1 MKKSLVLA
9 MAMALGVTAS
19 AYAANPFSDV
29 PAGHWAYD
37 AVNKLA
43 AEGVVD
49 GYPDG
54 TYGGDKLMTRYEMA
68 QIVAKAMAKG
78 ANVDKLAAE
87 FADELDSLGVRV
99 ANLEK
104 KADNVK
110 ITGQIRASYRDVDGD
125 SKSHEGRL
133 RTRLFVNG
141 AINEDWTYTGRFEN
155 SQYYTGDK
163 GASGDDDVKLNWAY
177 VTGKVGG
184 VKVMAGRQDF
194 KLHTGNVI
202 DATVDGAIVSYGDKV
217 KLTGYVGKAADSGTW
232 DNLGD
237 ATVVDSNDK
246 VVGTALQEDDR
257 VYIADLSAKLG
268 VVDAYVT
275 YYKADTLNENEI
287 WNVGVALPVVKDL
300 KFTAE
305 YMHGDAE
312 VGDIVD
318 VDNNGY
324 AFGLAYKGA
333 KASQPGSWGVY
344 ANYFDQPVST
354 YLEHTIDGYAPF
366 AFDTVEYNVNT
377 NEATVD
383 NASDGFKGYEVGANV
398 ALAKNIVAAVK
409 YYDLEGREGNYDEQT
424 IWSEVVFTF

>member
-1 MKKSLVLA
+1 MFPKPCPIPWRFC
-9 MAMALGVTAS
+9 AS

-125 SKSHEGRL
+125 AKSHEGRL

-184 VKVMAGRQDF
+184 AKVMAGRQDF

-237 ATVVDSNDK
+237 ATITDVNGK
-246 VVGTALQEDDR
+246 TLGTALQEDDR

-275 YYKADTLNENEI
+275 YYKADTLNDNDI
-287 WNVGVALPVVKDL
+287 WNVGAVVPVVKDL
-300 KFTAE
+300 KLTAE
-305 YMHGDAE
+305 YMHGDAKA
-312 VGDIVD
+312 GDYVD
-318 VDNNGY
+318 LDNNGW
-324 AFGLAYKGA
+324 AAGLAYKGA

-344 ANYFDQPVST
+344 ANYFDQPAST
-354 YLEHTIDGYAPF
+354 YLEHTIDGYATF
-366 AFDTVEYNVNT
+366 DFDTVKI
-377 NEATVD
+377 VD
-383 NASDGFKGYEVGANV
+383 GGKSSINFTDGFKGYEVGANV

>member
-110 ITGQIRASYRDVDGD
+110 ITGQIRASYRDWQGDKDGND
-125 SKSHEGRL
+125 GRI

-141 AINEDWTYTGRFEN
+141 QINEDWTYTGRFEN
-155 SQYYTGDK
+155 NQYYTNKKLEEGE
-163 GASGDDDVKLNWAY
+163 SDDDVDFNWAY

-184 VKVMAGRQDF
+184 VKVEAGRQDF
-194 KLHTGNVI
+194 TNADVVDITG
-202 DATVDGAIVSYGDKV
+202 DGV
-217 KLTGYVGKAADSGTW
+217 KLAYGSDWQVKGWAFKGTDSI
-232 DNLGD
+232 
-237 ATVVDSNDK
+237 VDFDD
-246 VVGTALQEDDR
+246 TAMEDGDR
-257 VYIADLSAKLG
+257 VYVAAVEG
-268 VVDAYVT
+268 AFGAVDTAVR
-275 YYKADTLNENEI
+275 YYKADTVDENEI
-287 WNVGVALPVVKDL
+287 VEVALAGEIAKDL
-300 KFTAE
+300 TLRGSWFNGTVADE
-305 YMHGDAE
+305 AE
-312 VGDIVD
+312 VGDFD
-318 VDNNGY
+318 TNGWLV
-324 AFGLAYKGA
+324 GLSYGGA
-333 KASQPGSWGVY
+333 KASEVGSWGVY
-344 ANYFDQPVST
+344 ATYSDRPYGT
-354 YLEHTIDGYAPF
+354 YLLPTNFSGYAVKPEKLHDGDGY
-366 AFDTVEYNVNT
+366 E
-377 NEATVD
+377 
-383 NASDGFKGYEVGANV
+383 GYEVGANV
-398 ALAKNIVAAVK
+398 TLAKNIVAGVK
-409 YYDLEGREGNYDEQT
+409 YFDYEAREADSDEQT
-424 IWSEVVFTF
+424 LWSEVIFTF

>member
-110 ITGQIRASYRDVDGD
+110 ITGQIRASYRANDNGEAGN
-125 SKSHEGRL
+125 SGRL
-133 RTRLFVNG
+133 RTRLFLNG
-141 AINEDWTYTGRFEN
+141 QINEDWTYTGRFEN
-155 SQYYTGDK
+155 NQYYHDSK
-163 GASGDDDVKLNWAY
+163 NDSLSGEDDIDLNWAF
-177 VTGKVGG
+177 VSGRVGG
-184 VKVMAGRQDF
+184 VKLDAGRLNF
-194 KLHTGNVI
+194 KTHTGNVL
-202 DATVDGAIVSYGDKV
+202 DAEFDGAKLAYGEKV
-217 KLTGYVGKAADSGTW
+217 KLTGYVGKAADDVFDADALGSGDGLT
-232 DNLGD
+232 
-237 ATVVDSNDK
+237 S
-246 VVGTALQEDDR
+246 DDR
-257 VYIADLSAKLG
+257 LYIADLSAKIG
-268 VVDAYVT
+268 VVDAYVS
-275 YYKADTLNENEI
+275 YYNVDNGFSQEI
-287 WNVGVALPVVKDL
+287 YNVGAALPVAKDL
-300 KFTAE
+300 KLSAEWMYGTADE
-305 YMHGDAE
+305 GDD
-312 VGDIVD
+312 GL
-318 VDNNGY
+318 DNNGWV
-324 AFGLAYKGA
+324 AGLAYKGA
-333 KASQPGSWGVY
+333 KASKPGSWGVY
-344 ANYFDQPVST
+344 ANYYDMPAMT
-354 YLEHTIDGYAPF
+354 YLDNTNDGYNGVMNKWQL
-366 AFDTVEYNVNT
+366 DG
-377 NEATVD
+377 
-383 NASDGFKGYEVGANV
+383 DGFEGYEVGANV
-398 ALAKNIVAAVK
+398 ALAKNIVAGVK
-409 YYDLEGREGNYDEQT
+409 YFDLEQREGSADEQA

>member
-43 AEGVVD
+43 TEGVVD

-110 ITGQIRASYRDVDGD
+110 ITGQIRLSYRDNDNLEE
-125 SKSHEGRL
+125 SGRL
-133 RTRLFVNG
+133 RTRLFLNG
-141 AINEDWTYTGRFEN
+141 QINEDWTYTGRFEN
-155 SQYYTGDK
+155 NQYYTGTEK
-163 GASGDDDVKLNWAY
+163 QGKAGEDDVELNWAY
-177 VTGKVGG
+177 VSGKVGG
-184 VKVMAGRQDF
+184 VKVDAGRLNF
-194 KLHTGNVI
+194 KPHTGNVL
-202 DATVDGAIVSYGDKV
+202 DAEFDGAKLSYGNDV
-217 KLTGYVGKAADSGTW
+217 KLTGYVGKADGDSI
-232 DNLGD
+232 DEYGD
-237 ATVVDSNDK
+237 PDTAMGLWESNDRMYA
-246 VVGTALQEDDR
+246 V
-257 VYIADLSAKLG
+257 DLSAKLG

-275 YYKADTLNENEI
+275 YYNVDNVFNQEI
-287 WNVGVALPVVKDL
+287 WNVGAAVPVVKDL
-300 KFTAE
+300 KLSAE
-305 YMHGDAE
+305 WMNGSSDYDK
-312 VGDIVD
+312 DFD
-318 VDNNGY
+318 KNGY
-324 AFGLAYKGA
+324 VVGLAYKGA
-333 KASQPGSWGVY
+333 KAATPGSWGVY
-344 ANYFDQPVST
+344 ANYYDMPA
-354 YLEHTIDGYAPF
+354 HTFLA
-366 AFDTVEYNVNT
+366 NT
-377 NEATVD
+377 NDSYNGFMNDSRIGFFDDGTY
-383 NASDGFKGYEVGANV
+383 SLDGFEGYEVGANV

-409 YYDLEGREGNYDEQT
+409 YFDLEAREGTADEQA

>member
-110 ITGQIRASYRDVDGD
+110 ITGQIRASYRSNDNGSD
-125 SKSHEGRL
+125 SGRL
-133 RTRLFVNG
+133 RTRLFLNG
-141 AINEDWTYTGRFEN
+141 QINEDWTYTGRFEN
-155 SQYYTGDK
+155 NQYYYDAEK
-163 GASGDDDVKLNWAY
+163 DSLSGEDDIDLNWAY
-177 VTGKVGG
+177 VSGPIGG
-184 VKVMAGRQDF
+184 VQLDAGRLNF
-194 KLHTGNVI
+194 KPHTGNI
-202 DATVDGAIVSYGDKV
+202 LDTEFDGAKLAYGDNV
-217 KLTGYVGKAADSGTW
+217 KLTGYVGKAAKIDFPGAKG
-232 DNLGD
+232 L
-237 ATVVDSNDK
+237 K
-246 VVGTALQEDDR
+246 EDDR
-257 VYIADLSAKLG
+257 LYIADLSAKLG
-268 VVDAYVT
+268 VVDAYVS
-275 YYKADTLNENEI
+275 YYNVDNGTSQEI
-287 WNVGVALPVVKDL
+287 WNVGAAVPVVKDL
-300 KFTAE
+300 TLKAE
-305 YMHGDAE
+305 YMNGSSDE
-312 VGDIVD
+312 DDGM
-318 VDNNGY
+318 DNNGWV
-324 AFGLAYKGA
+324 AGLAYKGA
-333 KASQPGSWGVY
+333 KASKPGSWGIY
-344 ANYFDQPVST
+344 ANYYDMAALT
-354 YLEHTIDGYAPF
+354 YL
-366 AFDTVEYNVNT
+366 NNT
-377 NEATVD
+377 NDSYNGVMNKWQTKSE
-383 NASDGFKGYEVGANV
+383 DGFEGYEVGANV
-398 ALAKNIVAAVK
+398 ALAKNIVAGVK
-409 YYDLEGREGNYDEQT
+409 YFDLESREGSADEQA

>member
-125 SKSHEGRL
+125 AKSHEGRL

-184 VKVMAGRQDF
+184 AKVMAGRQDF

-237 ATVVDSNDK
+237 ATITDVNGK
-246 VVGTALQEDDR
+246 TLGTALQEDDR

-275 YYKADTLNENEI
+275 YYKADTLNDNDI
-287 WNVGVALPVVKDL
+287 WNVGAVVPVVKDL
-300 KFTAE
+300 KLTAE
-305 YMHGDAE
+305 YMHGDAKA
-312 VGDIVD
+312 GDYVD
-318 VDNNGY
+318 LDNNGW
-324 AFGLAYKGA
+324 AAGLAYKGA
-333 KASQPGSWGVY
+333 KASILDIPLMGTLLLILTPLKVLTVIRSI
-344 ANYFDQPVST
+344 NFT
-354 YLEHTIDGYAPF
+354 DG
-366 AFDTVEYNVNT
+366 
-377 NEATVD
+377 
-383 NASDGFKGYEVGANV
+383 
-398 ALAKNIVAAVK
+398 
-409 YYDLEGREGNYDEQT
+409 
-424 IWSEVVFTF
+424 

>member
-104 KADNVK
+104 KSDNVK
-110 ITGQIRASYRDVDGD
+110 ITGQIRASYRDADDQG
-125 SKSHEGRL
+125 HEGRL

-155 SQYYTGDK
+155 SQYYDAADDKAKTGD
-163 GASGDDDVKLNWAY
+163 DEVKLNWAY

-202 DATVDGAIVSYGDKV
+202 DATVDGGILSYGKDV
-217 KLTGYVGKAADSGTW
+217 KLTGYVGKAVDSGTW
-232 DNLGD
+232 DNLD
-237 ATVVDSNDK
+237 DVTIKDDPAN
-246 VVGTALQEDDR
+246 ALQEDDR
-257 VYIADLSAKLG
+257 VYAVDLSAKLG
-268 VVDAYVT
+268 VVDSYVT
-275 YYKADTLNENEI
+275 YYKADTLNDNEI
-287 WNVGVALPVVKDL
+287 WNVGVALPVAKDL
-300 KFTAE
+300 KLSAE
-305 YMHGDAE
+305 YLHGDDQRD
-312 VGDIVD
+312 G
-318 VDNNGY
+318 DNNGW
-324 AFGLAYKGA
+324 AAGLAYKGA
-333 KASQPGSWGVY
+333 KASTPGSWGIY
-344 ANYFDQPVST
+344 ANYFDQPQST
-354 YLEHTIDGYAPF
+354 FLEHTIDGYAPF
-366 AFDTVEYNVNT
+366 NFTSAG
-377 NEATVD
+377 
-383 NASDGFKGYEVGANV
+383 DGFEGYEVGANV

-409 YYDLEGREGNYDEQT
+409 YYDLDAREGSYDEQT
-424 IWSEVVFTF
+424 LWSEVVFTF

>member
-110 ITGQIRASYRDVDGD
+110 ITGQIRASYRSNDNGSD
-125 SKSHEGRL
+125 SGRL
-133 RTRLFVNG
+133 RTRLFLNG
-141 AINEDWTYTGRFEN
+141 QINEDWTYTGRFEN
-155 SQYYTGDK
+155 NQYYYD
-163 GASGDDDVKLNWAY
+163 ASKDNGSGEDDIDLNWAY
-177 VTGKVGG
+177 VSGRVGG
-184 VKVMAGRQDF
+184 VKLDAGRLNF
-194 KLHTGNVI
+194 KPHTGNI
-202 DATVDGAIVSYGDKV
+202 LDTEFDGAKLSYGKDV
-217 KLTGYVGKAADSGTW
+217 KITGYVGDAAKIY
-232 DNLGD
+232 D
-237 ATVVDSNDK
+237 ANGALEVDED
-246 VVGTALQEDDR
+246 TTLYMEEDDR
-257 VYIADLSAKLG
+257 LYAVDLSAKLG

-275 YYKADTLNENEI
+275 YYNVDNGYGQEI
-287 WNVGVALPVVKDL
+287 WNVGAAVPVVKDL
-300 KFTAE
+300 KLSAE
-305 YMHGDAE
+305 YMNGSADE
-312 VGDIVD
+312 DNGY
-318 VDNNGY
+318 DNNGY
-324 AFGLAYKGA
+324 VVGLAYKGA
-333 KASQPGSWGVY
+333 KAAKPGSWGIY
-344 ANYFDQPVST
+344 ANYYDMPALT
-354 YLEHTIDGYAPF
+354 YL
-366 AFDTVEYNVNT
+366 NNT
-377 NEATVD
+377 NDSYNGVMNSWQEDV
-383 NASDGFKGYEVGANV
+383 DGFEGFEVGANV
-398 ALAKNIVAAVK
+398 ALAKNIVAGIK
-409 YYDLEGREGNYDEQT
+409 YFDLEQREGDADEQA

>member
-37 AVNKLA
+37 AVNKLS

-110 ITGQIRASYRDVDGD
+110 ITGQIRASYRDVDGTNG
-125 SKSHEGRL
+125 SNVGRL

-141 AINEDWTYTGRFEN
+141 TINEDWAYTGRFEN
-155 SQYYTGDK
+155 NQYFTNHEEDG
-163 GASGDDDVKLNWAY
+163 GDDTVKFNWAY

-184 VKVMAGRQDF
+184 VKVEAGRQDF
-194 KLHTGNVI
+194 TNADVVDITG
-202 DATVDGAIVSYGDKV
+202 DGV
-217 KLTGYVGKAADSGTW
+217 KLAYGSDWQVKGWAFKGTSDIEDYKELADSGMK
-232 DNLGD
+232 
-237 ATVVDSNDK
+237 S
-246 VVGTALQEDDR
+246 DDR
-257 VYIADLSAKLG
+257 VYVAAVEGAFGAIDTA
-268 VVDAYVT
+268 VR
-275 YYKADTLNENEI
+275 YYKADTVNENEI
-287 WNVGVALPVVKDL
+287 VEVALATEVAKDL
-300 KFTAE
+300 TLRGSWFNGTIDNTAE
-305 YMHGDAE
+305 KAVNGDDADTNGWL
-312 VGDIVD
+312 VGLSY
-318 VDNNGY
+318 G
-324 AFGLAYKGA
+324 AA
-333 KASQPGSWGVY
+333 KASEVGSWGVY
-344 ANYFDQPVST
+344 ATYSDRPYGT
-354 YLEHTIDGYAPF
+354 YLLPTNFSGYAVKPGDLVSGDGY
-366 AFDTVEYNVNT
+366 E
-377 NEATVD
+377 
-383 NASDGFKGYEVGANV
+383 GIEVGADV
-398 ALAKNIVAAVK
+398 TLAKNIVAGVK
-409 YYDLEGREGNYDEQT
+409 YFDYESREGNDDAQT
-424 IWSEVVFTF
+424 LWSQVVFTF

>member
-125 SKSHEGRL
+125 SKSSEGRL

-155 SQYYTGDK
+155 SQYYDGDSEQGK
-163 GASGDDDVKLNWAY
+163 KGDDDVKLNWAY

-184 VKVMAGRQDF
+184 IAVTAGRQDF
-194 KLHTGNVI
+194 KLHTGNVV
-202 DATVDGAIVSYGDKV
+202 DATFDGVSAAYGKNV
-217 KLTGYVGKAADSGTW
+217 KLTGYVAKAADKGEW
-232 DNLGD
+232 DNGALEDGD
-237 ATVVDSNDK
+237 RMYAV
-246 VVGTALQEDDR
+246 
-257 VYIADLSAKLG
+257 DLSAKLG
-268 VVDAYVT
+268 DIDSYVT
-275 YYKADTLNENEI
+275 YYKADTLNDNEI
-287 WNVGVALPVVKDL
+287 WNVGVAVPVVKDL
-300 KFTAE
+300 TLKAE
-305 YMHGDAE
+305 YMHGDDQND
-312 VGDIVD
+312 GDS
-318 VDNNGY
+318 NGWV
-324 AFGLAYKGA
+324 AGLAYKGA
-333 KASQPGSWGVY
+333 KASKVGSWGLY
-344 ANYFDQPVST
+344 ANYYDQPAAT
-354 YLEHTIDGYAPF
+354 YLEQTMDGYTPLDFAPD
-366 AFDTVEYNVNT
+366 A
-377 NEATVD
+377 
-383 NASDGFKGYEVGANV
+383 DGFKGYEVGANV
-398 ALAKNIVAAVK
+398 TLAKNIVAAVK
-409 YYDLEGREGNYDEQT
+409 YYDLEAREGAGYDEET
-424 IWSEVVFTF
+424 LWSEVVFTF

>member
-110 ITGQIRASYRDVDGD
+110 ITGQIRASYRDMQGDNDGND
-125 SKSHEGRL
+125 GRL

-141 AINEDWTYTGRFEN
+141 TINEDWTYIGRFEN
-155 SQYYTGDK
+155 NQYYTNDEEDG
-163 GASGDDDVKLNWAY
+163 GDDTVKFNWAY
-177 VTGKVGG
+177 VIGRVGG
-184 VKVMAGRQDF
+184 VKVEAGRQDF
-194 KLHTGNVI
+194 TNADVVDITG
-202 DATVDGAIVSYGDKV
+202 DGV
-217 KLTGYVGKAADSGTW
+217 KLAYGSDWQVKGWAFKGTDSI
-232 DNLGD
+232 
-237 ATVVDSNDK
+237 VDFD
-246 VVGTALQEDDR
+246 GTAMKDGDR
-257 VYIADLSAKLG
+257 VYVAAVEG
-268 VVDAYVT
+268 AFGAVDTAVR
-275 YYKADTLNENEI
+275 YYKADTVDENEI
-287 WNVGVALPVVKDL
+287 VEVALAGEIAKDL
-300 KFTAE
+300 TLRGSWFNGTVADE
-305 YMHGDAE
+305 AE
-312 VGDIVD
+312 VGDFD
-318 VDNNGY
+318 TNGWLV
-324 AFGLAYKGA
+324 GLSYGGA
-333 KASQPGSWGVY
+333 KASEVGSWGVY
-344 ANYFDQPVST
+344 ATYSDRPYGT
-354 YLEHTIDGYAPF
+354 YLLPTNFSGYAVKPEKLHDGDGY
-366 AFDTVEYNVNT
+366 E
-377 NEATVD
+377 
-383 NASDGFKGYEVGANV
+383 GYEVGANV
-398 ALAKNIVAAVK
+398 TLAKNIVAGVK
-409 YYDLEGREGNYDEQT
+409 YFDYEAREADSDEQT
-424 IWSEVVFTF
+424 LWSEVIFTF

>member
-110 ITGQIRASYRDVDGD
+110 ITGQIRASYRSMDGD
-125 SKSHEGRL
+125 QKVKGSNHDGRL
-133 RTRLFVNG
+133 RTRMFVNG

-155 SQYYTGDK
+155 SQYYTNDTDHP
-163 GASGDDDVKLNWAY
+163 SDDDVELNWAY

-194 KLHTGNVI
+194 KLHDGNVI
-202 DATVDGAIVSYGDKV
+202 DGTVDGFVASYGKDV
-217 KLTGYVGKAADSGTW
+217 KLTGYVGKAVDSGTW

-237 ATVVDSNDK
+237 ATLKDADGSY
-246 VVGTALQEDDR
+246 TALQDDDR

-268 VVDAYVT
+268 VVDAFAT
-275 YYKADTLNENEI
+275 YYKADTFNDNEI
-287 WNVGVALPVVKDL
+287 WNVGVGLEVVKDL
-300 KFTAE
+300 KLSTE
-305 YMHGDAE
+305 YLHGDAQFE
-312 VGDIVD
+312 G
-318 VDNNGY
+318 DNNGY
-324 AFGLAYKGA
+324 VVCLAYRGA
-333 KASQPGSWGVY
+333 KAAKPGSWGVY
-344 ANYFDQPVST
+344 ANY
-354 YLEHTIDGYAPF
+354 
-366 AFDTVEYNVNT
+366 
-377 NEATVD
+377 
-383 NASDGFKGYEVGANV
+383 
-398 ALAKNIVAAVK
+398 
-409 YYDLEGREGNYDEQT
+409 YD
-424 IWSEVVFTF
+424 

>member
-125 SKSHEGRL
+125 KKSHEGRL

-141 AINEDWTYTGRFEN
+141 TINEDWTYTGRFEN
-155 SQYYTGDK
+155 SQYYTDE
-163 GASGDDDVKLNWAY
+163 SGDDEVKLNWAY

-202 DATVDGAIVSYGDKV
+202 DATVDGAVLSYGKDV

-237 ATVVDSNDK
+237 ATITDANGK
-246 VVGTALQEDDR
+246 VLGTALQEDDR
-257 VYIADLSAKLG
+257 VYIADVSATIG
-268 VVDAYVT
+268 VVDAYAT
-275 YYKADTLNENEI
+275 YYKADTLNDNEI

-300 KFTAE
+300 KLSAE
-305 YMHGDAE
+305 YMHGDAK
-312 VGDIVD
+312 VGDYVD
-318 VDNNGY
+318 LDNNGY

-333 KASQPGSWGVY
+333 KAAEPGSWGVY
-344 ANYFDQPVST
+344 ANYFDQPAST
-354 YLEHTIDGYAPF
+354 YLEHTIDGYATF
-366 AFDTVEYNVNT
+366 DFDTVKVVNGKYDVNFT
-377 NEATVD
+377 
-383 NASDGFKGYEVGANV
+383 DGFKGYEVGANV

-409 YYDLEGREGNYDEQT
+409 YYDLEAREGNYDEQA

>member
-110 ITGQIRASYRDVDGD
+110 ITGQIRASYRSNDNGEAGN
-125 SKSHEGRL
+125 SGRL
-133 RTRLFVNG
+133 RTRLFLNG
-141 AINEDWTYTGRFEN
+141 QINEDWSYTGRFEN
-155 SQYYTGDK
+155 NQYYHDTAKD
-163 GASGDDDVKLNWAY
+163 SGSGEDDIDLNWAY
-177 VTGKVGG
+177 VSGPVGG
-184 VKVMAGRQDF
+184 VHVDAGRLNF
-194 KLHTGNVI
+194 KPHTGNI
-202 DATVDGAIVSYGDKV
+202 LDTEFDGAKLAYGDKV
-217 KLTGYVGKAADSGTW
+217 KLTGYIGKAAKDVFDYDYNHS
-232 DNLGD
+232 
-237 ATVVDSNDK
+237 K
-246 VVGTALQEDDR
+246 VSSDDR
-257 VYIADLSAKLG
+257 LYIADLSAKLG
-268 VVDAYVT
+268 VVDAYVS
-275 YYKADTLNENEI
+275 YYNVDNGYGQEI
-287 WNVGVALPVVKDL
+287 WNVGAALPIVKDL
-300 KFTAE
+300 KLSAE
-305 YMHGDAE
+305 YMNGSADDDN
-312 VGDIVD
+312 GY
-318 VDNNGY
+318 DNNGWV
-324 AFGLAYKGA
+324 AGLAYKGA

-344 ANYFDQPVST
+344 ANYYDLPALTVLNST
-354 YLEHTIDGYAPF
+354 NDA
-366 AFDTVEYNVNT
+366 YNGVM
-377 NEATVD
+377 
-383 NASDGFKGYEVGANV
+383 NAWADSKTTDGFEGFEVGANV
-398 ALAKNIVAAVK
+398 ALAKNIVAGVK
-409 YYDLEGREGNYDEQT
+409 YFDLDSREGDADEQA

>member
-110 ITGQIRASYRDVDGD
+110 ITGQIRLSYRDNDNLED
-125 SKSHEGRL
+125 SGRL
-133 RTRLFVNG
+133 RTRLFLNG
-141 AINEDWTYTGRFEN
+141 QINEDWSYTGRFEN
-155 SQYYTGDK
+155 NQYY
-163 GASGDDDVKLNWAY
+163 SGDEDQGKAGEDDVELNWAY
-177 VTGKVGG
+177 VSGRVGG
-184 VKVMAGRQDF
+184 VKLDAGRLNF
-194 KLHTGNVI
+194 KPHTGNVL
-202 DATVDGAIVSYGDKV
+202 DAEFDGAKLAYGDNV
-217 KLTGYVGKAADSGTW
+217 KITGYVGKADGDSIE
-232 DNLGD
+232 DDED
-237 ATVVDSNDK
+237 APDFGNPDSAMGLLDSNDRLYA
-246 VVGTALQEDDR
+246 V
-257 VYIADLSAKLG
+257 DLSAKLG
-268 VVDAYVT
+268 VVDAYAT
-275 YYKADTLNENEI
+275 YYNVDNIWKQEI
-287 WNVGVALPVVKDL
+287 WNLGVAVPVVKDL
-300 KFTAE
+300 KLTAE
-305 YMHGDAE
+305 YMNGDADNE
-312 VGDIVD
+312 DGD
-318 VDNNGY
+318 NSGY
-324 AFGLAYKGA
+324 VAGLAYKGA
-333 KASQPGSWGVY
+333 KASTPGSWGIY
-344 ANYFDQPVST
+344 ANYYDMPALTF
-354 YLEHTIDGYAPF
+354 LA
-366 AFDTVEYNVNT
+366 NT
-377 NEATVD
+377 NDSYNGFMNKSKVY
-383 NASDGFKGYEVGANV
+383 DGFEGYEVGANV

-409 YYDLEGREGNYDEQT
+409 YFDLEAREGDADEQA

>member
-110 ITGQIRASYRDVDGD
+110 ITGNIRASYRSGD
-125 SKSHEGRL
+125 SSDAYGKL

-141 AINEDWTYTGRFEN
+141 QINEDWTYTGRFQNEQTYV
-155 SQYYTGDK
+155 SDHDQDE
-163 GASGDDDVKLNWAY
+163 DDSVDLNWAY
-177 VTGKVGG
+177 VSGRVGG
-184 VKVMAGRQDF
+184 VKVDAGRQNF
-194 KLHTGNVI
+194 KTHTGYI
-202 DATVDGAIVSYGDKV
+202 LDSEYDGVKASYGKDV
-217 KLTGYVGKAADSGTW
+217 KLTGYVGKGT
-232 DNLGD
+232 DTGD
-237 ATVVDSNDK
+237 GNWGLTKD
-246 VVGTALQEDDR
+246 DDR
-257 VYIADLSAKLG
+257 LYIADLSAKLG
-268 VVDAYVT
+268 VVDAYIS
-275 YYKADTLNENEI
+275 YYNIDNGASQEI
-287 WNVGVALPVVKDL
+287 YNVGAAVPVVKDL
-300 KFTAE
+300 KLNAEWMYGTADE
-305 YMHGDAE
+305 DE
-312 VGDIVD
+312 NL
-318 VDNNGY
+318 DNNGWV
-324 AFGLAYKGA
+324 AGLAYKGA
-333 KASQPGSWGVY
+333 KASKAGSWGLF
-344 ANYFDQPVST
+344 ANYFNLPALTYVKST
-354 YLEHTIDGYAPF
+354 INTQLGEAPKIWQTEKLDGY
-366 AFDTVEYNVNT
+366 E
-377 NEATVD
+377 
-383 NASDGFKGYEVGANV
+383 GYEVGANLAV
-398 ALAKNIVAAVK
+398 AKNIVATVRYA
-409 YYDLEGREGNYDEQT
+409 DLESREGNEDDQVL
-424 IWSEVVFTF
+424 WSELVFTF